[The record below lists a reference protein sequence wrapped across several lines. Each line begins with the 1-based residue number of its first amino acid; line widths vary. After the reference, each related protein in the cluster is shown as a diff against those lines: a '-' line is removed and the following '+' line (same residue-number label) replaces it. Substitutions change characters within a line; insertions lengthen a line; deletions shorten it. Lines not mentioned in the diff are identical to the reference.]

1 MASIIPS
8 GVAPS
13 LESPMLRIQAV
24 EELLFEDVARL
35 RAPADDAAERRRQ
48 LSKARDR
55 SLLVAVLDWVA
66 IAVLFLWR
74 DPLADFLTLGPTE
87 ETIFTV
93 AILAVAVHSGFR
105 LGQRERYRA
114 VAEALRSLERFC

>member
-1 MASIIPS
+1 
-8 GVAPS
+8 
-13 LESPMLRIQAV
+13 MLRIQAV
-24 EELLFEDVARL
+24 EELLFQDVARL
-35 RAPADDAAERRRQ
+35 RTPADDAAERLRE

-55 SLLVAVLDWVA
+55 ALLVAILDWVA

-74 DPLADFLTLGPTE
+74 DPLAGFLTLGASE
-87 ETIFTV
+87 ESVFTV

-105 LGQRERYRA
+105 LGQRERYGA